1 MGRWP
6 DKYVIGLTGNL
17 AMGKSL
23 VRRMLEHLGAYTIDA
38 GGLAYQAMAPG
49 APAYKPV
56 IQTFGIWILDSE
68 KRIDRAKL
76 DAVSFSHPD
85 ALRRRQALTQPILG
99 RAIDTLIGRA
109 RHKIVVVEATDLLEG
124 AFADAVD
131 AVWVVNCSPENQI
144 ARLVKQ
150 GISEWEARKRIEL
163 QNPQQT
169 KLDRAD
175 LVIDNNGTPEQTWAL
190 VQKAWADLNEKLGQA
205 QPEEAEAK
213 TIAIERPS
221 TPAGEAPPAQAITE
235 VTITRGKPSNAEE
248 IAAFITKLTGKEMT
262 RMDVMMA
269 FGQKSYLLAQANGRD
284 VGLVGFQVE
293 NLITRVDE
301 FLVVPEAMLPSVI
314 TGLIE
319 AVEEASRELQSEIG
333 FFFLPQGL
341 PQSVL
346 DVFAGMEY
354 VPRTLEEI
362 KVPAW
367 REAARES
374 QPEGTVIYAKK
385 LRAERVLKPL

>member
-6 DKYVIGLTGNL
+6 NKYVIGLTGNL

-56 IQTFGIWILDSE
+56 VETFGTWILDGE
-68 KRIDRAKL
+68 KRVDRARL
-76 DAVSFSHPD
+76 AALSFAHPE
-85 ALRRRQALTQPILG
+85 ALARLQDLTQPIIG
-99 RAIDTLIGRA
+99 RAVDTLIGRA
-109 RHKIVVVEATDLLEG
+109 GQNIVVVEATDLLEG

-131 AVWVVNCSPENQI
+131 AVWVVNAAPDAQV
-144 ARLVKQ
+144 ARLIKL
-150 GISEWEARKRIEL
+150 GLSEWEARKRIDL
-163 QNPQQT
+163 QNPQAA
-169 KLDRAD
+169 KLDHAD
-175 LVIDNNGTPEQTWAL
+175 VVIANGGTPEQAWTT
-190 VQKAWADLNEKLGQA
+190 VQAEWSRLIESLGH
-205 QPEEAEAK
+205 EAEAEEEAR
-213 TIAIERPS
+213 TVTVEAQ
-221 TPAGEAPPAQAITE
+221 PAVDGMMDITE
-235 VTITRGKPSNAEE
+235 VTILRGMPRNVDE
-248 IAAFITKLTGKEMT
+248 IAGLMGRLSKREVS

-269 FGQKSYLLAQANGRD
+269 FGQKSYLLAQANGEK

-301 FLVVPEAMLPSVI
+301 FLLRPDAAQASVVKE
-314 TGLIE
+314 LIE
-319 AVEEASRELQSEIG
+319 AVEAASRDLQSEIG
-333 FFFLPQGL
+333 FFFLPAKST
-341 PQSVL
+341 PAVL
-346 DVFAGMEY
+346 EAFTAMGYAHQEVDQ
-354 VPRTLEEI
+354 I

-374 QPEGTVIYAKK
+374 QPENSVIYAKK